1 LDALPGQGPSKASHE
16 DIRRYLQAAVE
27 HLDHVLPGQ
36 APILNFVHHNTLHGY
51 QHLPFA
57 QALEAAEKL
66 TGIHGYLPEEES
78 RRLYALGRIDGQD
91 LDVALACKFGGHDGE
106 PIRLGTRTVG
116 RREVSRVALL
126 FGVDSIEPNR
136 FNWQVEEMDALR
148 RFQPDLPQ
156 DRRAALLRGAD
167 SEAEAV
173 QALWNA
179 CLEVFGLAH
188 YRLHPEELVDIPM
201 REAGTILAQFDTE
214 ADNPLVCPVN
224 PGVHQSVQA
233 ESQVELAALLAALGK
248 RLTLRGMLAALTG
261 VDVLEQIRPLLIRFC
276 ASQLDE
282 GLAAWR
288 APDRADG
295 LYAAWKR
302 CAAGD
307 IALGHG
313 DQAGWRAAL
322 ADLPEQSVDA
332 VIAILR
338 HLEIPQNR
346 WKDYLERLALELPG
360 WSGLIN
366 WRARHPEYAA
376 NRQVPV
382 SLMDYLAIRLFLDRL
397 WIERL
402 CRETWGLPGKLS
414 ALKAYFER
422 NPSELLARTALFAGE
437 LPEYLAGTARK
448 LIGLSS
454 SERSQPEHWRAL
466 AEMIW
471 AWKRSPAAE
480 KSAAHTVYRS
490 AWRLFRLGQHLG
502 LDAADLRGL
511 ALEEAERLLRL
522 LDELNPCEK
531 GQIWLQAYEHHYREQ
546 LFAALAQ
553 NHGRGRWARR
563 EARPQA
569 QVIFCMDDREE
580 SLRRHLEE
588 LNPAIETLGAAG
600 FFGVA
605 MNWRG
610 LDDAGVTPLCP
621 VVVTPAHEIRE
632 QPRHG
637 QESLHERHDRRR
649 RWKARLERVLHQ
661 EVRRNLATSSL
672 LIGLLAPGALPILAA
687 KLFFPRHWDAL
698 KRKAAKALVPL
709 VPTRLAFS
717 AAADSQ
723 PATPARPRLGF
734 TDAEQADRVESFLR
748 NIGLT
753 SGFAPLVVVA
763 GHGSTSQNNPHR
775 AAYDCGA
782 CSGRHGG
789 PNARAFAAMANRPAV
804 RALVAERGIAI
815 PADTWFL
822 GTEHNTC
829 DETITWFDL
838 DDLPAAFC
846 PALETLR
853 AELRQAVALSAQER
867 CRRFAS
873 APRQPSPRQALRHVL
888 GRAAD
893 FSQARPELGHAT
905 NAAALIGRRS
915 ATRGAFF
922 DRRLFLIS
930 YDPTQDPEGKILEGI
945 LLAAGPVGAGINLEY
960 YFSTVNNE
968 RYGCGSKVPHN
979 VAGLFGV
986 MEGAGSDLRTGLPR
1000 QMIEIHE
1007 AMRLQLVCEAREEV
1021 LADIYRRQQILRE
1034 LIGNGWLLLS
1044 ALHPDTGA
1052 LSYFE
1057 PGRGFVPWTGG
1068 QAKLPMAQRSADW
1081 YAGHSAALPPALLRC
1096 PDHALEADSHA
1107 A

>member
-1 LDALPGQGPSKASHE
+1 LDALSGQPKASHE
-16 DIRRYLQAAVE
+16 DIRRLLHAAVE

-51 QHLPFA
+51 QHLAFP

-66 TGIHGYLPEEES
+66 TGFHGYLPEAES
-78 RRLYALGRIDGQD
+78 RKLYAQGRIDDQD
-91 LDVALACKFGGHDGE
+91 LDVALAGKFAGHDGA
-106 PIRLGTRTVG
+106 PIRLGGKTLG
-116 RREVSRVALL
+116 RKEVSRVALL
-126 FGVDSIEPNR
+126 FGVDSIEPDR

-148 RFQPDLPQ
+148 RFQADVPEAVREQLS
-156 DRRAALLRGAD
+156 RAAA
-167 SEAEAV
+167 SEEEAV
-173 QALWNA
+173 RDLWHA
-179 CLEVFGLAH
+179 SLEVFGLEH
-188 YRLHPEELVDIPM
+188 YRLHPEDLTDIPM
-201 REAGTILAQFDTE
+201 REARLILAQFDAGGGE
-214 ADNPLVCPVN
+214 PLACAIN
-224 PGVHQSVQA
+224 PGGRQSVRA
-233 ESQVELAALLAALGK
+233 ESQMEWSAMLAALGK
-248 RLTLRGMLAALTG
+248 GLTLRSMLAALTG
-261 VDVLEQIRPLLIRFC
+261 VDVLDQIRPLLIRSI
-276 ASQLDE
+276 AAQLDE
-282 GLAAWR
+282 GVAAWHS
-288 APDRADG
+288 PDRVDG

-302 CAAGD
+302 CAASD

-313 DQAGWRAAL
+313 DPAGWQAAL
-322 ADLPEQSVDA
+322 AELPAQSVDA
-332 VIAILR
+332 VAVLLKR
-338 HLEIPQNR
+338 LEIPQSR

-382 SLMDYLAIRLFLDRL
+382 SLMDYLAIRLFLDRQ

-422 NPSELLARTALFAGE
+422 HDSELLARKALFAGE
-437 LPEYLAGTARK
+437 LPEYLASAAQK
-448 LIGLSS
+448 LVGLSCT
-454 SERSQPEHWRAL
+454 ERSHPENWRAL
-466 AEMIW
+466 ADMIC
-471 AWKRSPAAE
+471 AWKQSPAAE
-480 KSAAHTVYRS
+480 KAAAHTVYRS
-490 AWRLFRLGQHLG
+490 AWRLFRLSQHLG
-502 LDAADLRGL
+502 VAAADLRGL
-511 ALEEAERLLRL
+511 PLEEAERLLRL
-522 LDELNPCEK
+522 LDELSPGEK
-531 GQIWLQAYEHHYREQ
+531 GRLWLLAYENHYREQ

-553 NHGRGRWARR
+553 NHGRGRWAKRGD
-563 EARPQA
+563 RPAA
-569 QVIFCMDDREE
+569 QVVFCMDDREE

-632 QPRHG
+632 QPRPG
-637 QESLHERHDRRR
+637 QEGLRGVHDRRR
-649 RWKARLERVLHQ
+649 GWKAWLERVAHQ
-661 EVRRNLATSSL
+661 EIRRNLATSGL

-687 KLFFPRHWDAL
+687 KLFFPRHWDLL
-698 KRKAAKALVPL
+698 KRKAAAALVPA
-709 VPTRLAFS
+709 VATRLAFT
-717 AAADSQ
+717 APGGAP

-734 TDAEQADRVESFLR
+734 TDAEQADRVEGFLR

-763 GHGSTSQNNPHR
+763 GHGSFSQNNPHL

-789 PNARAFAAMANRPAV
+789 PNARAFAAMANRPEV
-804 RALVAERGIAI
+804 RAQVAERGIHI

-822 GTEHNTC
+822 GAEHNTC
-829 DETITWFDL
+829 DEAVAWFDL
-838 DDLPAAFC
+838 DDLPPAFL
-846 PALETLR
+846 PAWETLR
-853 AELRQAVALSAQER
+853 AELKHAVALSAQER

-873 APRQPSPRQALRHVL
+873 APRRPTPRQAMRHVL

-986 MEGAGSDLRTGLPR
+986 MEGTGSDLRTGLPR
-1000 QMIEIHE
+1000 QMVEIHE

-1021 LADIYRRQQILRE
+1021 LAGIYRRQPILRE

-1044 ALHPDTGA
+1044 ALDPDTGA
-1052 LSYFE
+1052 LSSFE
-1057 PGRGFVPWTGG
+1057 PGRGFVPWAGG
-1068 QAKLPMAQRSADW
+1068 SARLPVAERSADW
-1081 YAGHSAALPPALLRC
+1081 YGGHSGPRPPALLLY
-1096 PDHALEADSHA
+1096 PDHPPEAGHHA